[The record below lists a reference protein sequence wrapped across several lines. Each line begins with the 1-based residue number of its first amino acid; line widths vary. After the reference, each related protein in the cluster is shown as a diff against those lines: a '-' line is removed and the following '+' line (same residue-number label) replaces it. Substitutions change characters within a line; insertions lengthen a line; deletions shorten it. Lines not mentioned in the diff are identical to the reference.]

1 MFHPTVFSLSRFGRP
16 EIAVTAL
23 ALLSS
28 ALAARAARLRAP
40 RWAAAAGAAAALAFL
55 MHQYGGLALV
65 ALGAAFLLRPPR
77 TWRDIRP
84 LALAAVAGAL
94 GALLPWLLWI
104 GSDFPEFRAQLGAQL
119 DYQRWRYPDASAPL
133 SVLRDLPGRYLL
145 NRQDYS
151 PGWQPWPEA
160 ATLLLGPRFLQ
171 GPTEVSPLPL
181 LRWGASVPLYWQ
193 QLGIG
198 GLYRWG
204 VLGALLLAL
213 TAAPL
218 ALRGNA
224 AAMRWVLLP
233 LLLWVVALAAI
244 PNKWEGYTGPV
255 AAYTAVALTLL
266 LAHAWRA
273 RPAWGVRWPGV
284 ALVSAVALCAALWV
298 AADLR
303 LLTHSPAPY
312 EPFAERLRQAVPPGE
327 PVAISMREWFA
338 FAGRN
343 PAVTYE
349 FRSVPAFRTSV
360 LEMVTRQR
368 PRYLLLHRTEGP
380 PERERRYHFINPPW
394 DDLYAYLETRTEL
407 VATVHDPWHGTVEVR
422 RVREHPGP
430 T

>member
-1 MFHPTVFSLSRFGRP
+1 
-16 EIAVTAL
+16 
-23 ALLSS
+23 
-28 ALAARAARLRAP
+28 
-40 RWAAAAGAAAALAFL
+40 
-55 MHQYGGLALV
+55 
-65 ALGAAFLLRPPR
+65 
-77 TWRDIRP
+77 
-84 LALAAVAGAL
+84 
-94 GALLPWLLWI
+94 
-104 GSDFPEFRAQLGAQL
+104 
-119 DYQRWRYPDASAPL
+119 
-133 SVLRDLPGRYLL
+133 
-145 NRQDYS
+145 
-151 PGWQPWPEA
+151 
-160 ATLLLGPRFLQ
+160 
-171 GPTEVSPLPL
+171 
-181 LRWGASVPLYWQ
+181 VPLYWQ

-224 AAMRWVLLP
+224 VAWCWVLLP

-266 LAHAWRA
+266 LAHTWRVR
-273 RPAWGVRWPGV
+273 RPRWLRA
-284 ALVSAVALCAALWV
+284 ALVPAVALCAALWV

-303 LLTHSPAPY
+303 LLTHPPGTY

-360 LEMVTRQR
+360 LEMVARQR
-368 PRYLLLHRTEGP
+368 PRYLLLHRAEGP
-380 PERERRYHFINPPW
+380 PGGERRYYFINPPW
-394 DDLYAYLETRTEL
+394 DDLYAYLETRTDL
-407 VATVHDPWHGTVEVR
+407 VATVHDPSLGAVEVR
-422 RVREHPGP
+422 RIREAPSQP
-430 T
+430 